1 MVRIVIIGS
10 GDISRKR
17 HIPGILRSS
26 NGELRGFYN
35 RNVERSEEAAAAWGG
50 IAYRTYEDVLNDED
64 VDAVLIA
71 TPTPTHYELTMR
83 ALHAG
88 KHVLCEK
95 PLALNGREAAEMAE
109 AAEAEGRKLMVCH
122 VQRLYEPCQWAKR
135 LIEDGE
141 IGRVLSFRTFLG
153 VKGAQAAPSAGN
165 VPWKN
170 SVAEL
175 GSHRIDL
182 MRYLLHSEAKR
193 VFADLT
199 QLDRDKP
206 DAALVSGDDNTMA
219 IVEYENGVHG
229 IMGFSRTSYG
239 GNDRTTTI
247 FGTEGVLTI
256 YGEECPLMLVR
267 RNGEKIC
274 YPLTCEEQKKL
285 EITNIHELFFA
296 CIEQDT
302 EPFISG
308 RDGLAVM
315 QVIDAMEE
323 SCREGRWA
331 TVQKSEAPS

>member
-17 HIPGILRSS
+17 HIPGILQAS
-26 NGELRGFYN
+26 NGELRGFCN
-35 RNVERSEEAAAAWGG
+35 RSMERTEEAVSKWGG

-83 ALHAG
+83 ALRAG

-95 PLALNGREAAEMAE
+95 PLALDSREGAKMVSAAVAE
-109 AAEAEGRKLMVCH
+109 NRKLMVCH

-135 LIEDGE
+135 LIASGE

-153 VKGAQAAPSAGN
+153 VKGTAAAPAAEN
-165 VPWKN
+165 LPWKN

-182 MRYLLHSEAKR
+182 MRYLLHAEAKR

-219 IVEYENGVHG
+219 IVEYENGIRG

-256 YGEECPLMLVR
+256 YGEECPLMLIR
-267 RNGEKIC
+267 RSGEKIC

-285 EITNIHELFFA
+285 EITNIHSLFFD
-296 CIEQDT
+296 CIENDT

-308 RDGLAVM
+308 SDGLAVM
-315 QVIDAMEE
+315 QVIDAMKE
-323 SCREGRWA
+323 SCQEGRWT
-331 TVQKSEAPS
+331 TVQKAEM